1 MEACAVPGMM
11 DEEVGVIIAGEGGG
25 ALCWVQVRP
34 NHSDWSVYVRY
45 LA

>member
-25 ALCWVQVRP
+25 GTLLGAG
-34 NHSDWSVYVRY
+34 
-45 LA
+45 AA